1 MPSAPLPRA
10 MKSCGKVLAFPRTRF
25 ALRTTLGVS
34 MVNAVTG
41 LGAAST
47 CDPTASAAS
56 PGLLDSA
63 SSSGVPVSEAP
74 ALLPVPAWEPEEGPP
89 LAADVP
95 LEPEPENELLPE
107 DPPDP
112 PEPAAT

>member
-1 MPSAPLPRA
+1 
-10 MKSCGKVLAFPRTRF
+10 
-25 ALRTTLGVS
+25 

-56 PGLLDSA
+56 PELLDSA

-112 PEPAAT
+112 PEPAATLLAGPEAAHAARSTAIATVARDTARRVTHPTAG